1 MYVAA
6 ATASRAVEEAAPV
19 PAKRARSTN
28 TPGTFDLFIS
38 ARLSVDHRSAP
49 ACPFGPFV
57 SRDLE
62 QGIELYR
69 ARGEVS
75 NLARERFDF

>member
-19 PAKRARSTN
+19 PAKRARSAN

-38 ARLSVDHRSAP
+38 ARLFADHRFVP
-49 ACPFGPFV
+49 ACPFEPFV

-62 QGIELYR
+62 HCIELYR
-69 ARGEVS
+69 GHGEIS
-75 NLARERFDF
+75 NLARA